1 MLRTDLS
8 SDMPIEVTLTGLSR
22 KPEHFSVPVE
32 AGLYLQKM
40 IRNMARTAP
49 HSGRDSV
56 PVEKVFPVL
65 GDPIMRPA
73 AMLKGY
79 RLRADLTQAELA
91 DAIDIKQHRLSE
103 MENGK
108 RGISKDMAKRLAE
121 VLKFNWQSLL

>member
-40 IRNMARTAP
+40 IRNMVRTAP
-49 HSGRDSV
+49 RDRDSV

-79 RLRADLTQAELA
+79 RLRADLTQTELA
-91 DAIDIKQHRLSE
+91 DAIGIKQHRLSE

-108 RGISKDMAKRLAE
+108 RGISKDMAKRFAE
-121 VLKFNWQSLL
+121 VLHCEWRSLI

>member
-40 IRNMARTAP
+40 IRNMARAAP
-49 HSGRDSV
+49 RDRDSV
-56 PVEKVFPVL
+56 PAEKVFPVL
-65 GDPIMRPA
+65 GDPAMRPA

-91 DAIDIKQHRLSE
+91 DAIGIKQHRLSE

-121 VLKFNWQSLL
+121 VLKCNWQNLM

>member
-8 SDMPIEVTLTGLSR
+8 SDMPIEVTLSGLSR

-32 AGLYLQKM
+32 AGLYLQKL
-40 IRNMARTAP
+40 IRDMARAAP
-49 HSGRDSV
+49 RGRDSI
-56 PVEKVFPVL
+56 PVEKIFPVL
-65 GDPIMRPA
+65 GDPNMRPA

-91 DAIDIKQHRLSE
+91 DAIGVKQHRLSE

-121 VLKFNWQSLL
+121 VLKCNWQSLM